1 MGVRL
6 IVQHHVKD
14 YEQWK
19 PIFDEH
25 EKVRRQHGGTGHRLN
40 RSLDDRNT
48 LVIAIEF
55 ETAEGARAFAAD
67 PSLKEAMDRA
77 GVDSAPN
84 IYLCEQVE
92 QITY

>member
-1 MGVRL
+1 M
-6 IVQHHVKD
+6 D

-19 PIFDEH
+19 PVFDEH
-25 EKVRRQHGGTGHRLN
+25 AKVRRTGHRLN
-40 RSLDDRNT
+40 RSLDDPNT
-48 LVIAIEF
+48 LVLAVEF

-77 GVDSAPN
+77 VDSAPN
-84 IYLCEQVE
+84 IYLCEEVE